1 MCNIAQIYGIFLKA
15 KESDYLC
22 IATSK
27 RKKNMTN
34 EDKVSKAVELKKSG
48 AYNCAQSVACAFRTE
63 AGVDHE
69 TMAAM
74 TSAYGLGMGNMHG
87 TCGALI
93 GAGAVIGLVER
104 DRNRARIAIK
114 DVMEKFEQR
123 NGATI
128 CRDLKGIESGKM
140 LRSCNDCV
148 ADAAEFTQQ
157 YLSRK

>member
-1 MCNIAQIYGIFLKA
+1 
-15 KESDYLC
+15 
-22 IATSK
+22 
-27 RKKNMTN
+27 MTN
-34 EDKVSKAVELKKSG
+34 EDKVTKAVELKKSG
-48 AYNCAQSVACAFRTE
+48 AYNCAQSVACAFCTE
-63 AGVDHE
+63 TGVDHE

-74 TSAYGLGMGNMHG
+74 TSAYGLGMGTTYG
-87 TCGALI
+87 TCGALV
-93 GAGAVIGLVER
+93 GAGAVIGLMER

-128 CRDLKGIESGKM
+128 CRVLKGIDTKKV

>member
-1 MCNIAQIYGIFLKA
+1 MCNIAQIYGFFLKA

-27 RKKNMTN
+27 RKKDMTN
-34 EDKVSKAVELKKSG
+34 EDKVTKAVELKKSG
-48 AYNCAQSVACAFRTE
+48 AYNCAQSVACAFCTE

-74 TSAYGLGMGNMHG
+74 TSAYGLGMGTTYG
-87 TCGALI
+87 TCGALV

-128 CRDLKGIESGKM
+128 CRELKGIESGKM